1 MAIMQET
8 EDEKFNVSI
17 NIIGT
22 ESPEPAVMK
31 IRRPIHSRS
40 NSDVTPCCVCPPSPL
55 PPAPPPPT
63 ARPHPRSRSLGARP
77 SHKQAVKHQQA
88 LSLQKTS
95 PSHLAVDFSPHLE
108 ISTLSSILA
117 KCEKTTSPVCSPRK
131 IRSEQTSPSV
141 SVISIPEAN
150 PHPRTIPGHID
161 KSSSQLVYVPSDPW
175 TKQSDS
181 DVKTMKKLA
190 RTNLSL
196 ECSPADNGPW
206 ILNSSSKGYSQSQRQ
221 LYRKA
226 KSFSKQKSTGDNRKV
241 ENISNLAVR
250 RNSKLERLSPV
261 SCNTC
266 WSTDM
271 CKCSKADD
279 NLSLNIPLSPAFLDR
294 SPDLLLAAR
303 SSPVRLT
310 AEKQIVIKKS
320 PVVLKKNTRSLSV
333 SGVKCLHD
341 LASSQTNGKVDMVC
355 TCNALKQGWIS
366 PRPSPRKSV
375 PRSEYLSLSK
385 DCEVDLSKV
394 PSRKNSFS
402 KVAST
407 NNSPPVVSDTSNS
420 PPQKITNCDVSD
432 VTPRAEGKEPGITK
446 PVEGC
451 DPLLETTC

>member
-1 MAIMQET
+1 M
-8 EDEKFNVSI
+8 
-17 NIIGT
+17 
-22 ESPEPAVMK
+22 
-31 IRRPIHSRS
+31 
-40 NSDVTPCCVCPPSPL
+40 
-55 PPAPPPPT
+55 
-63 ARPHPRSRSLGARP
+63 
-77 SHKQAVKHQQA
+77 
-88 LSLQKTS
+88 
-95 PSHLAVDFSPHLE
+95 DFSPHLE

-150 PHPRTIPGHID
+150 PHPRTMPSQID
-161 KSSSQLVYVPSDPW
+161 KSSSQLVYVPWDPW

-181 DVKTMKKLA
+181 DVKTIKKLA

-241 ENISNLAVR
+241 ENISALQVSNLAVR

-266 WSTDM
+266 WSTDT
-271 CKCSKADD
+271 CKCSSPKAED

-320 PVVLKKNTRSLSV
+320 PVVLKKNSRSLSV

-341 LASSQTNGKVDMVC
+341 LASSQINGKVDMVC

-366 PRPSPRKSV
+366 PRPSPRKSL

-385 DCEVDLSKV
+385 PIGNSDCEVDLCKV

-407 NNSPPVVSDTSNS
+407 NNSPPVVSQIDPSNS
-420 PPQKITNCDVSD
+420 PPQEIKNCDVSD
-432 VTPRAEGKEPGITK
+432 VTPREEGKKPGVTK

>member
-1 MAIMQET
+1 M
-8 EDEKFNVSI
+8 
-17 NIIGT
+17 
-22 ESPEPAVMK
+22 
-31 IRRPIHSRS
+31 
-40 NSDVTPCCVCPPSPL
+40 
-55 PPAPPPPT
+55 
-63 ARPHPRSRSLGARP
+63 
-77 SHKQAVKHQQA
+77 
-88 LSLQKTS
+88 
-95 PSHLAVDFSPHLE
+95 DFSPHLE

-150 PHPRTIPGHID
+150 PPPRTMPGHID
-161 KSSSQLVYVPSDPW
+161 KSNIQLVYVPSDPW

-181 DVKTMKKLA
+181 DVKTIKKLA

-241 ENISNLAVR
+241 ENISSLQVSNLAVR

-266 WSTDM
+266 WSTDT

-294 SPDLLLAAR
+294 SPELLLAAR

-341 LASSQTNGKVDMVC
+341 LASSQLNGKVDMVC

-366 PRPSPRKSV
+366 PRPSPRKSL

-385 DCEVDLSKV
+385 DFEVDVSKV

-407 NNSPPVVSDTSNS
+407 NNSPPAPVVSDASNS
-420 PPQKITNCDVSD
+420 PTQKITNFDVSD
-432 VTPRAEGKEPGITK
+432 VQPRAEGKEPAITK